1 MKIRKINKIL
11 ILILVVFI
19 FTGCTTVLK
28 DPKTKKAVYYED
40 AKLKIT
46 LNENIL
52 CKPTNDGIIKKYNK
66 YKKQINIEK
75 LPDCNKFTP
84 SDGNYN
90 GLWESLIVKPLA
102 WLTLKIGKYVK
113 SYGIALII
121 LSIII
126 RLILS
131 PFTKKTAVQ
140 SENMKKMQPEMDR
153 INKKYENKTDQ
164 ESMNKKSM
172 EMMTLYKKYN
182 INPFSSC
189 LFAFIQIPLLFG
201 FLEAVNRVPVIFEE
215 NLFGLTLGTTP
226 LKAIT
231 SGHIE
236 YVIIILLIVITTYIS
251 QKLNK
256 TAPTPQ
262 TNDIDPNTMTN
273 FMLIMISIMSL
284 NFSVALSLYWISSTI
299 FTIIQNLIVMKSSK
313 KEVK

>member
-1 MKIRKINKIL
+1 MKKNKLSKMIIIL
-11 ILILVVFI
+11 LIVFI

-28 DPKTKKAVYYED
+28 DPETKKAVYYED
-40 AKLKIT
+40 EKVKIT

-52 CKPTNDGIIKKYNK
+52 CKPTNEGLIKQYNK
-66 YKKQINIEK
+66 YKNQIDISK
-75 LPDCNKFTP
+75 LPDCSEFTP

-90 GLWESLIVKPLA
+90 NLWETLVVKPLA
-102 WLTLKIGKYVK
+102 WLTLKIGNLVN

-121 LSIII
+121 LSIVI

-131 PFTKKTAVQ
+131 PFTRKTAMQ
-140 SENMKKMQPEMDR
+140 SENMKQMQPEMER
-153 INKKYENKTDQ
+153 INKKYEGKNDQ
-164 ESMNKKSM
+164 ESMNKKSL

-215 NLFGLTLGTTP
+215 NLFGLILGTTP

-231 SGHIE
+231 SGH
-236 YVIIILLIVITTYIS
+236 YQYIIIVLLIIGTTYIS

-262 TNDIDPNTMTN
+262 TNDIDPNTMMN
-273 FMLIMISIMSL
+273 FMLILISIMSL
-284 NFSVALSLYWISSTI
+284 NFSVALSLYWIASTL
-299 FTIIQNLIVMKSSK
+299 FTIIQNLIVKRKS
-313 KEVK
+313 KEGR